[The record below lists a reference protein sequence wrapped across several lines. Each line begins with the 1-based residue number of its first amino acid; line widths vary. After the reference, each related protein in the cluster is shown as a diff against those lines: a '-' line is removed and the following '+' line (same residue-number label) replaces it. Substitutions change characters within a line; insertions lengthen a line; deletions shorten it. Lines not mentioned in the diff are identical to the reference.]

1 MTPALVVQ
9 PWPGPVPAAPDGVCV
24 IGIKAGSVPAI
35 GHELS
40 SCPIAG
46 TDPALIRSAQRAEIR
61 RAAREVLAALT
72 DEPASCFGIQSE
84 PGGPLSVIVGGHDST
99 IGCSFSH
106 EDGYSLA
113 AIHLHG
119 AIGVDMMRV
128 QDIPD
133 WEAVARDYLG
143 PVVTAALQAT
153 PAAERPLA
161 FALAWT
167 RREAELKC
175 QGYQLAEWPASGGTG
190 AVTAIPLIM
199 KPAGL
204 AGHVAVYQGG
214 SK

>member
-24 IGIKAGSVPAI
+24 IGIKAGSVPATSHP
-35 GHELS
+35 GQV
-40 SCPIAG
+40 AG
-46 TDPALIRSAQRAEIR
+46 TDPPGQRPAQRANIR

-72 DEPASCFGIQSE
+72 GEPASCFGIQSE
-84 PGGPLSVIVGGHDST
+84 PGGPLNVIVGGHDST

-133 WEAVARDYLG
+133 WQAVARDYLG
-143 PVVTAALQAT
+143 PAVTAVLQAI

-175 QGYQLAEWPASGGTG
+175 QGSQLAEWPASGGAG
-190 AVTAIPLIM
+190 AVTVIPLIM
-199 KPAGL
+199 EAAGL
-204 AGHVAVYQGG
+204 AGHVAIYQGG
-214 SK
+214 SQ

>member
-1 MTPALVVQ
+1 
-9 PWPGPVPAAPDGVCV
+9 
-24 IGIKAGSVPAI
+24 
-35 GHELS
+35 HELS

-46 TDPALIRSAQRAEIR
+46 TDPALIRSAQRANIR

-72 DEPASCFGIQSE
+72 GEPASCFGIQSQ
-84 PGGPLSVIVGGHDST
+84 PGGPLNVIVGGHDST

-143 PVVTAALQAT
+143 PTVTAALQAT

-175 QGYQLAEWPASGGTG
+175 RGSQLAEWPASGGTG

-204 AGHVAVYQGG
+204 AGHVAIYQGG

>member
-1 MTPALVVQ
+1 
-9 PWPGPVPAAPDGVCV
+9 
-24 IGIKAGSVPAI
+24 
-35 GHELS
+35 LS

-46 TDPALIRSAQRAEIR
+46 TDPAFIRSAQRANIR

-72 DEPASCFGIQSE
+72 GEPAGCFGIQSQ
-84 PGGPLSVIVGGHDST
+84 PGGPLNVIVGGHDST

-143 PVVTAALQAT
+143 PVVTAALQTT

-175 QGYQLAEWPASGGTG
+175 QGSQLAEWPASGGTG

-204 AGHVAVYQGG
+204 AGHVAIYQGG